1 MDGGKENTSAK
12 EGHDM
17 RASLRVLI
25 SDWVMDI
32 QFRQMIWHMRSLT
45 IMRKN

>member
-1 MDGGKENTSAK
+1 MEGGKENTSAE
-12 EGHDM
+12 EGHDV

-32 QFRQMIWHMRSLT
+32 
-45 IMRKN
+45 